1 MECKWA
7 EEAEYRH
14 LTQGSRDF
22 SPRCRRRV
30 LRQEFGETERCGP
43 SRIQVKNHFH
53 FQFDGMISS
62 PRTVSNLHKNV
73 PTSDLNNSGAQF
85 FGRFTIALR
94 FLRES
99 MTVALETKIPFR

>member
-7 EEAEYRH
+7 EEAEYRY

-22 SPRCRRRV
+22 SPPCRKCV

-43 SRIQVKNHFH
+43 SLIQVKNHFH

>member
-7 EEAEYRH
+7 EEAEYRY

-22 SPRCRRRV
+22 SPPCRKCV
-30 LRQEFGETERCGP
+30 LRQKFGETERCGP
-43 SRIQVKNHFH
+43 SLIQVKNHFH